1 MTATPKEA
9 ILSSEIIKKIKNEPE
24 KFWQLLSTETPVEWT
39 LDGVSEQTG
48 EPYKYLSID
57 TLELLMELIF
67 GGFEDTIIYQNVNLQ
82 GNTGIVS
89 ISVQIEFTETKAY
102 KDDYP
107 SEKILISHIKHK
119 KSGTASIT
127 VMDNFYFKDGTMKFY
142 ERGAKKPLKA
152 AQLLRTAVP
161 LCLTEA
167 RKNAIKNIC
176 NLFGRNLNREEIL
189 PVIQVGGEHEKVP
202 ADIIIMRKYEN
213 AVKKKDEKIIQE
225 ILDNYIISYEQQAG
239 IK

>member
-9 ILSSEIIKKIKNEPE
+9 ILSSDIIKKIKNEPD
-24 KFWQLLSTETPVEWT
+24 KLWQFLATETPVEWT

-82 GNTGIVS
+82 SNTGIVS
-89 ISVQIEFTETKAY
+89 ISVQIEFV
-102 KDDYP
+102 
-107 SEKILISHIKHK
+107 EKNQEGTKHK

-127 VMDNFYFKDGTMKFY
+127 VMDNFYFKDNLMKFY
-142 ERGAKKPLKA
+142 DKRAKKPLKA

-176 NLFGRNLNREEIL
+176 NLFGRNLNREEVL
-189 PVIQVGGEHEKVP
+189 PVIPVDGEHEKVP

-213 AVKKKDEKIIQE
+213 AISSKDEKTIAE
-225 ILDNYIISYEQQAG
+225 IEEKYLIN
-239 IK
+239 KNK